1 MIGINTYKE
10 LSAIQQR
17 KYIGYVWMS
26 DKEEPI
32 VLEQPTEF
40 DFSSIG
46 VNPFVQ
52 EALLFSEEE
61 NISVMVRHTG
71 EYYISEFELGNFPNE
86 YELVEKQYY
95 PHKKLGFKDTRV
107 CISQL
112 WLPKKDD
119 NCEEMEV
126 LTLKAHIFTGF
137 KKPKN

>member
-1 MIGINTYKE
+1 MIGIKTYKK
-10 LSAIQQR
+10 LSGIQQR

-40 DFSSIG
+40 DFSSIE

-71 EYYISEFELGNFPNE
+71 FYNITEFCLDEFPEE

-95 PHKKLGFKDTRV
+95 PHKKLGFKDKKI
-107 CISQL
+107 CINQL
-112 WLPKKDD
+112 WLPEEND

-137 KKPKN
+137 KKPKS

>member
-1 MIGINTYKE
+1 MIGINIYNY
-10 LSAIQQR
+10 LSCIQKR

-40 DFSSIG
+40 DFSSIE

-71 EYYISEFELGNFPNE
+71 VYNITEFCLNKFPEE

-137 KKPKN
+137 KKLKN